1 MAKSAK
7 EREPATATAS
17 KNKKIESQNEVEKAA
32 KESEPEL
39 EQPPVKRKKV
49 GGEMEL
55 YKEYTDE
62 RKKTELTWQR
72 MRASSKSDTSKTVE
86 MTKIENKAVEEG
98 EAKEDSN
105 KRAMDRKLE
114 NKRGTEDIEEFTEEG
129 ERIGRKE
136 KKRKLQEKR
145 DGD

>member
-1 MAKSAK
+1 MQGQKELAKSAK

-49 GGEMEL
+49 GSEMEL

-62 RKKTELTWQR
+62 RKKTELAWQR
-72 MRASSKSDTSKTVE
+72 MHASSKGDISKTVE
-86 MTKIENKAVEEG
+86 MTKIEHKAVEEG
-98 EAKEDSN
+98 EAKKTPTNE
-105 KRAMDRKLE
+105 LWTE
-114 NKRGTEDIEEFTEEG
+114 N
-129 ERIGRKE
+129 
-136 KKRKLQEKR
+136 
-145 DGD
+145 